1 MRQVTLG
8 RLSRHKEADGMLL
21 FVHAQIPLQE
31 YFPDYIDAQAALSE
45 EVEAPKA
52 PPPLAPAS

>member
-1 MRQVTLG
+1 V
-8 RLSRHKEADGMLL
+8 SRHEHSDGMPL
-21 FVHAQIPLQE
+21 FVPSQIPLQE

>member
-1 MRQVTLG
+1 
-8 RLSRHKEADGMLL
+8 MLL